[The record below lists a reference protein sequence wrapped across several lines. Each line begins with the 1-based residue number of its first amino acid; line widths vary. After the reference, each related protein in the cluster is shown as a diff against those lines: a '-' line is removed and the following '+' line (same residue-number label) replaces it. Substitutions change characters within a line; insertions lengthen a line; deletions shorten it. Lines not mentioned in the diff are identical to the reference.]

1 MENSYVLQL
10 SDSKFKDLMLC
21 FCGYAQCS
29 SRHYFGPAARP
40 NYLIHYILSGKGVYQ
55 VGEKRY
61 ELQAGQGF
69 LIEPEVLTFYQADKD
84 DPWTYC
90 WIGFGGTRA
99 EEYVRDIGLN
109 SNHLIFQSENG

>member
-55 VGEKRY
+55 VGENAMNCR
-61 ELQAGQGF
+61 LVRGF
-69 LIEPEVLTFYQADKD
+69 
-84 DPWTYC
+84 
-90 WIGFGGTRA
+90 
-99 EEYVRDIGLN
+99 
-109 SNHLIFQSENG
+109 

>member
-1 MENSYVLQL
+1 
-10 SDSKFKDLMLC
+10 MLC

-69 LIEPEVLTFYQADKD
+69 LIEPEVLTFYQADND
-84 DPWTYC
+84 DLSVRKWK
-90 WIGFGGTRA
+90 RA
-99 EEYVRDIGLN
+99 EKNHIEYDEIKGN
-109 SNHLIFQSENG
+109 EHK